1 MLTYCLSSLSVPL
14 GESVLVSFSSA
25 VSDVLAPLDNVT
37 VVSGGEDAIAFNVTV
52 CAVDAGKTVIKARA
66 NATE

>member
-1 MLTYCLSSLSVPL
+1 M
-14 GESVLVSFSSA
+14 VSFSSA